1 MPEARPGRC
10 RLPTGRGC
18 ATSVSS
24 DMTEPH
30 PPAAERLKAPLVDP
44 FGRRVSYVRISVTD
58 RCDLRCRYCMAE
70 QMVFAPRAELLT
82 LEEID
87 AIASAFVARGVRRL
101 RLTGGEPLV
110 RRGVLDLA
118 ARLGRHL
125 ASGALDELT
134 MTTNGM
140 RLAEA
145 APALAAAGIRRIN
158 VSLDTLDAAM
168 FRHITRQGELERVLS
183 GIAAAKAAG
192 MHVKLNMV
200 ALRGLNEDQVE
211 PMLRF
216 CASHG
221 HDLTLIETMPLGEV
235 EEDRTAHFLP
245 LGEVRRR
252 LAARFTL
259 EPLAERTGGPARYV
273 RVREL
278 GVRLGFITPLTHN
291 FCEGCNRVRLSAF
304 GRLYLCLGQ
313 EDAADL
319 RAVVRAHPGD
329 AAALDAAIEAAIA
342 RKPRGHDF
350 VIDRPGAPPAQPR
363 HMSVTGG

>member
-1 MPEARPGRC
+1 MS
-10 RLPTGRGC
+10 L
-18 ATSVSS
+18 
-24 DMTEPH
+24 PH
-30 PPAAERLKAPLVDP
+30 PPPAERSGAPLVDR
-44 FGRRVSYVRISVTD
+44 FGRRISYLRVSVTD

-87 AIASAFVARGVRRL
+87 AIATAFVARGVRRL

-134 MTTNGM
+134 LTTNGM
-140 RLAEA
+140 RLADA
-145 APALAAAGIRRIN
+145 APALAAAGVRRVN
-158 VSLDTLDAAM
+158 VSLDTLDAAA
-168 FRHITRQGELERVLS
+168 FRHITRQGELARVLD
-183 GIAAAKAAG
+183 GIAAAQAAG
-192 MHVKLNMV
+192 LHVKINMV

-216 CASHG
+216 CAAQG

-235 EEDRTAHFLP
+235 EADRTEHYLP
-245 LGEVRRR
+245 LSTVRQR
-252 LAARFTL
+252 LAARYTL

-273 RVREL
+273 LVREL
-278 GVRLGFITPLTHN
+278 GVRVGFITPLTQN
-291 FCEGCNRVRLSAF
+291 FCDGCNRVRLSAF

-313 EDAADL
+313 ADAADL
-319 RAVVRAHPGD
+319 RAVVRARPGD

-342 RKPRGHDF
+342 IKPRGHDF
-350 VIDRPGAPPAQPR
+350 AIDRPGAPPAQPR